1 MRQFIIRYMLYLVIA
16 SVLLAPGWAAAQFE
30 DCDSARNNGSNIAR
44 TAVSSAFNQMA
55 CVENALGATE
65 GALAMVFSQT
75 PAQTNANPL
84 LQACWFLGYHQGAMT
99 QLIIEYGQC
108 DTENGAMES
117 ALACI
122 SVDSIA
128 LLSASIFTS
137 LYNTMPTALTPEF
150 IEDVF
155 QLRPSNT
162 CTFGDEAE
170 LSCQMKVTEVV
181 QSGLGALS
189 PAQRPLVD
197 ALNAQVCLEPVVQPQ
212 P

>member
-1 MRQFIIRYMLYLVIA
+1 MDNVIRKTVHGKCIG
-16 SVLLAPGWAAAQFE
+16 V
-30 DCDSARNNGSNIAR
+30 
-44 TAVSSAFNQMA
+44 
-55 CVENALGATE
+55 
-65 GALAMVFSQT
+65 
-75 PAQTNANPL
+75 
-84 LQACWFLGYHQGAMT
+84 
-99 QLIIEYGQC
+99 
-108 DTENGAMES
+108 
-117 ALACI
+117 I

-170 LSCQMKVTEVV
+170 LNCQMKVTEVV

>member
-1 MRQFIIRYMLYLVIA
+1 
-16 SVLLAPGWAAAQFE
+16 
-30 DCDSARNNGSNIAR
+30 
-44 TAVSSAFNQMA
+44 
-55 CVENALGATE
+55 
-65 GALAMVFSQT
+65 
-75 PAQTNANPL
+75 
-84 LQACWFLGYHQGAMT
+84 MT

-108 DTENGAMES
+108 DTESEAMES
-117 ALACI
+117 AFACI

-137 LYNTMPTALTPEF
+137 LYNTMPTILTPEF

-170 LSCQMKVTEVV
+170 LSCKMKMTEVV
-181 QSGLGALS
+181 QSRLGALN
-189 PAQRPLVD
+189 PALRTLVD
-197 ALNAQVCLEPVVQPQ
+197 ILNAQVCLEPIVQPQ